1 MREIRLIADT
11 LEHRYQW
18 SQYVDSVYNRL
29 EIRFL
34 EADNLPKLKFRRVM
48 LWDIT
53 LFKPYTAPSQV
64 NRLQANLPQCLPR
77 FPHPPLF
84 QYTGGNKHTAIKLQ
98 TMNLPQ
104 FSPSVHHFPS

>member
-64 NRLQANLPQCLPR
+64 NRLQANLPKDRGLER
-77 FPHPPLF
+77 RGVKKEVFPVP
-84 QYTGGNKHTAIKLQ
+84 YGRKIK
-98 TMNLPQ
+98 
-104 FSPSVHHFPS
+104 

>member
-64 NRLQANLPQCLPR
+64 NRLQANLPKDRGLER
-77 FPHPPLF
+77 RGVKKEVFPVPH
-84 QYTGGNKHTAIKLQ
+84 GRKIK
-98 TMNLPQ
+98 
-104 FSPSVHHFPS
+104 